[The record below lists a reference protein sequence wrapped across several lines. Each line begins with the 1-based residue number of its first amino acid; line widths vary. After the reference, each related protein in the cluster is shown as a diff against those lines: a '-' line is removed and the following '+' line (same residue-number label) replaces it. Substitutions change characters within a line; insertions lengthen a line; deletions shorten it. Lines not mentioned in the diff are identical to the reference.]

1 MKNNI
6 ELLETFLSSNDKQV
20 IMINQVN
27 EEIKFFYD
35 YVIKYFSKNLGIKI
49 NNIDNKSNVNKSGSL
64 FEVREVFI
72 YSLTNSNQ
80 IKEISNINSNKII
93 FTDYKNYKKF
103 KKDYVTINGYDYNG
117 DIKYFFKNYY
127 AIIDEKLVNYCTL
140 HPYLI
145 FSEISKYIINEVGYS
160 AETVESD
167 KTNFILNIRK
177 EIFKLKNSEID
188 VKNLFFKLK
197 DEAKYK
203 KFNFLTF

>member
-20 IMINQVN
+20 ILINQVN

-49 NNIDNKSNVNKSGSL
+49 NSIDIKSNVNKSGSL

-117 DIKYFFKNYY
+117 DIKYFFKNYF

-167 KTNFILNIRK
+167 KTNFILHIRK

-188 VKNLFFKLK
+188 AKNLFFKLK

>member
-6 ELLETFLSSNDKQV
+6 ELLETFLSSNDSKV
-20 IMINQVN
+20 ILINQVT

-35 YVIKYFSKNLGIKI
+35 YVIKYFAKNLGIKI
-49 NNIDNKSNVNKSGSL
+49 NNIDNRSNVTKTWSL
-64 FEVREVFI
+64 FEVRDVFI

-80 IKEISNINSNKII
+80 IKEISDINSSKII

-103 KKDYVTINGYDYNG
+103 KKDYVTINGYDYSE

-145 FSEISKYIINEVGYS
+145 FSEVSKYIINKVDYS
-160 AETVESD
+160 SEAVESD
-167 KTNFILNIRK
+167 KTNFILEIRK
-177 EIFKLKNSEID
+177 EIFKLKKSEID
-188 VKNLFFKLK
+188 ARNLFFKLK

>member
-20 IMINQVN
+20 ILVNQVS

-35 YVIKYFSKNLGIKI
+35 YVIKYFAKNLGIKI
-49 NNIDNKSNVNKSGSL
+49 NNIDNRSNVTKTWSL
-64 FEVREVFI
+64 FEVRDVFI

-80 IKEISNINSNKII
+80 IKEISDINSSKII

-103 KKDYVTINGYDYNG
+103 KKDYVTINGYDYSE

-145 FSEISKYIINEVGYS
+145 FSEVSKYIINKVDYS
-160 AETVESD
+160 SEAVESD
-167 KTNFILNIRK
+167 KTNFILEIRK
-177 EIFKLKNSEID
+177 EIFKLKKSEID
-188 VKNLFFKLK
+188 ARNLFFKLK

>member
-20 IMINQVN
+20 ILINQVN

-49 NNIDNKSNVNKSGSL
+49 NSIDIKSNVNKSGSL

-167 KTNFILNIRK
+167 KTNFILHIRK

-188 VKNLFFKLK
+188 AKNLFFKLK

>member
-6 ELLETFLSSNDKQV
+6 ELLETFLSSNDNKV
-20 IMINQVN
+20 ILINQVT

-35 YVIKYFSKNLGIKI
+35 YVIKYFAKNLGIKI
-49 NNIDNKSNVNKSGSL
+49 NNIDNRSNVTKSWSL

-72 YSLTNSNQ
+72 CSLTNSNQ
-80 IKEISNINSNKII
+80 IKEISDIDSSKII

-103 KKDYVTINGYDYNG
+103 KKDYVTINGYNYSE
-117 DIKYFFKNYY
+117 DIKHFFKNYY

-140 HPYLI
+140 YPYLI
-145 FSEISKYIINEVGYS
+145 FSEVSKYIINEVDYS
-160 AETVESD
+160 PEAVESD
-167 KTNFILNIRK
+167 KTNFILEIRK

-188 VKNLFFKLK
+188 ARNLFFKLK